1 MPWSNQTGGGG
12 GWKSGGGGADGNG
25 GPWGQGPQNN
35 RPGGTGASPDLED
48 ILRRGQDR
56 LRRVI
61 PGRGGPSGGPAGGQ
75 LGNGVALGG
84 LLVAVLALIWA
95 FNAIHIVGP
104 GEYGVKVFLGKP
116 RQERANEGLN
126 FTLWPLETFETVPS
140 VENQLAVGRDG
151 AGGSAGLMLSGD
163 QNIVNVQFAVL
174 YRIDDP
180 QAYLFNVDDPQG
192 MLRQVSESAMR
203 EVVGRSPVDDLF
215 RDDRARIA
223 ENVRSIMQDTLNHYG
238 AGLRI
243 NAVSIEETAPP
254 TQVASAFDEV
264 QRASQDQDRF
274 VDEANLYRNQQLGQA
289 RGEAVQV
296 REDSAAYKNRVV
308 QEAEGEGQRFQS
320 LLGEYEQAPD
330 ITRRRLWLETVESAL
345 SQSSKVIM
353 DDKGGTGAVPYLNLN
368 DLQRQTRAPD
378 APAREVLPSSIPATA
393 RPTVPAGSASASGQG
408 SGQGTTR

>member
-12 GWKSGGGGADGNG
+12 GWKGGGGSGGNGG

-35 RPGGTGASPDLED
+35 RPSGSGSPDLED

-56 LRRVI
+56 LRRAI
-61 PGRGGPSGGPAGGQ
+61 PGGGGSGGASA
-75 LGNGVALGG
+75 GNGLVLGG
-84 LLVAVLALIWA
+84 LVVAVLALIWA
-95 FNAIHIVGP
+95 FNAIHMVGP

-116 RQERANEGLN
+116 KDELASQGLN
-126 FTLWPLETFETVPS
+126 FTLWPLETFETVPA

-151 AGGSAGLMLSGD
+151 TGGSSGLMLSGD

-174 YRIDDP
+174 YRVDNP
-180 QAYLFNVDDPQG
+180 QAYLFTVDDPQG
-192 MLRQVSESAMR
+192 MLRQVAESAMR

-223 ENVRSIMQDTLNHYG
+223 EDVRNIMQDTLNNYG

-289 RGEAVQV
+289 RGEAVQI

-320 LLGEYEQAPD
+320 LLGEYEAAPD

-345 SQSSKVIM
+345 SQSNKVVM
-353 DDKGGTGAVPYLNLN
+353 DDKAGPSAIPYLNLN
-368 DLQRQTRAPD
+368 DIQRQSRSTN
-378 APAREVLPSSIPATA
+378 APARDILPSSVPPALPRT
-393 RPTVPAGSASASGQG
+393 TLPAGGASVGSAPA
-408 SGQGTTR
+408 QGTTR

>member
-1 MPWSNQTGGGG
+1 MPWSNQTGSGG
-12 GWKSGGGGADGNG
+12 GWKSGGGSGGNG

-35 RPGGTGASPDLED
+35 RPGGSGHSPDLED

-61 PGRGGPSGGPAGGQ
+61 PGGGGSGGSSA
-75 LGNGVALGG
+75 GNGLALGG
-84 LLVAVLALIWA
+84 LAVVALALLWA
-95 FNAIHIVGP
+95 FNAIHMVGP

-116 RQERANEGLN
+116 KEELASQGLN
-126 FTLWPLETFETVPS
+126 FTLWPLETFETVPA

-151 AGGSAGLMLSGD
+151 SGGSSGLMLSGD

-174 YRIDDP
+174 YRVDNP
-180 QAYLFNVDDPQG
+180 QAYLFTVDDPQG
-192 MLRQVSESAMR
+192 MLRQVAESAMR

-223 ENVRSIMQDTLNHYG
+223 EDVRSIMQGTLNNYG

-289 RGEAVQV
+289 RGEAVQI
-296 REDSAAYKNRVV
+296 REDAAAYKNRVV
-308 QEAEGEGQRFQS
+308 QEADGEGQRFQS

-330 ITRRRLWLETVESAL
+330 ITRRRLWLETIESAL
-345 SQSSKVIM
+345 SQSNKVIM
-353 DDKGGTGAVPYLNLN
+353 DDKEGSAAIPYLNLN
-368 DLQRQTRAPD
+368 DIQRQSRSTN
-378 APAREVLPSSIPATA
+378 APARDVLPSSTPATP
-393 RPTVPAGSASASGQG
+393 RPPQPAGAGSAAGANAAQG
-408 SGQGTTR
+408 ATR